1 MKFFLNVLSTIVG
14 LILFMFI
21 GFFILVGLIG
31 VLSSEPEVR
40 IKDQSVLHLNLN
52 RIIQEQTVENPF
64 AELGLLGSS
73 VNSPLGLIDVKKAL
87 KNAAADPKID
97 GIYLESNFPIAGFSS
112 LSEIR
117 QSLQEFK
124 DSGKFIVAYGEF
136 YSEQG
141 YYIAS
146 VADAVHMFP
155 EGEVEL
161 NGLGSE
167 FVSIKNTLEKIGV
180 EPEIFRVGDYKSAV
194 EPFLN
199 EKMSPEN
206 REQTESFLN
215 SIYDT
220 VIERIAGSRN
230 IDVAK
235 LHEISDEMLVREP
248 ADAITY
254 KLVDQLS
261 YQDQMFADI
270 KNRLGLEE
278 KDKIE
283 FVTIKKYMKVASADK
298 YSANKIAVLV
308 GSGNIV
314 SGKAGGGQEII
325 ASDSFNEEIRKLRD
339 DESVK
344 AVVIRINSP
353 GGSALASDAMWREI
367 ELLKAKKPVIASM
380 SDVAASGGY
389 YMAMGTD
396 YIMAEPTT
404 ITGSIGV
411 FGLWFNAEKLLND
424 KLGVHSDFV
433 STGRYSNFLRLS
445 KPMTEEEKLIMQKG
459 VDRIYTTFTT
469 KAAEGRNMPL
479 ENLLAVASGRVWSG
493 AQAVENGLV
502 DELGGLDDAVKKA
515 AEMADIEEYR
525 VLIYPPKVDFI
536 QELLNSLNQDVS
548 VRIAKAQLG
557 ELYPMMENIKAIKQY
572 EGPQARMPFELRIR

>member
-1 MKFFLNVLSTIVG
+1 
-14 LILFMFI
+14 MFI
-21 GFFILVGLIG
+21 GFFIFVGLIG

-40 IKDQSVLHLNLN
+40 INDQSVIHLNLN
-52 RIIQEQTVENPF
+52 RVIQEQTVDNPF
-64 AELGLLGSS
+64 AELAMFGGT
-73 VNSPLGLIDVKKAL
+73 VNSPLGLIDLKKAI
-87 KNAAADPKID
+87 KDASTDPKIE
-97 GIYLESNFPIAGFSS
+97 GIYLESNFPIAGFST

-124 DSGKFIVAYGEF
+124 DNGKFIVAYGEF

-155 EGEVEL
+155 EGEVEF

-167 FVSIKNTLEKIGV
+167 FVSIKNTLDKIGV
-180 EPEIFRVGDYKSAV
+180 APEIFRVGDYKSAV

-215 SIYDT
+215 SIYNT
-220 VIERIAGSRN
+220 VVERIAASRN
-230 IDVAK
+230 IELAK

-248 ADAITY
+248 ADAVTY
-254 KLVDQLS
+254 NLIDQLS
-261 YQDQMFADI
+261 YQDQVHGDI

-278 KDKIE
+278 DADIE
-283 FVTIKKYMKVASADK
+283 FVSINKYMKVTNTDK
-298 YSANKIAVLV
+298 YSANKIAVMV
-308 GSGNIV
+308 ASGNIV

-325 ASDSFNEEIRKLRD
+325 ASESFNEEIRKLRD
-339 DESVK
+339 DNSVK
-344 AVVIRINSP
+344 AVVLRINSP

-367 ELLKAKKPVIASM
+367 ELLKEKKPVITSM
-380 SDVAASGGY
+380 C
-389 YMAMGTD
+389 TD

-411 FGLWFNAEKLLND
+411 FGLWFNAETLLND
-424 KLGVHSDFV
+424 KLGVYSDFV
-433 STGRYSNFLRLS
+433 STGRYSNFLSLS
-445 KPMTEEEKLIMQKG
+445 KPMTEEERMIMQKG
-459 VDRIYTTFTT
+459 VERTYATFTN
-469 KAAEGRNMPL
+469 KAAEGRDMAI
-479 ENLLAVASGRVWSG
+479 EDLLAVASGRVWSG

-515 AEMADIEEYR
+515 AEMAEVEEYR
-525 VLIYPPKVDFI
+525 VLIFPPKVDFI
-536 QELLNSLNQDVS
+536 QELINSLNQDVS

-557 ELYPMMENIKAIKQY
+557 ELYPIMENIKAIK
-572 EGPQARMPFELRIR
+572 E

>member
-1 MKFFLNVLSTIVG
+1 
-14 LILFMFI
+14 MFI

-31 VLSSEPEVR
+31 VLSSDPEVK

-52 RIIQEQTVENPF
+52 RVIQEQTVDNPF
-64 AELGLLGSS
+64 ADLGMFGGVS
-73 VNSPLGLIDVKKAL
+73 SPLGLIDLKKAI
-87 KNAAADPKID
+87 KSASADPKIE
-97 GIYLESNFPIAGFSS
+97 GIYLESNFPVAGFSS

-124 DSGKFIVAYGEF
+124 DNGKFIVAYGEF

-146 VADAVHMFP
+146 VADAIHMFP

-167 FVSIKNTLEKIGV
+167 FVSIKNTLDKIGV

-220 VIERIAGSRN
+220 VIERIAASRN
-230 IDVAK
+230 IELAK

-254 KLVDQLS
+254 KLIDQLS
-261 YQDQMFADI
+261 YQDQMYADI

-278 KDKIE
+278 ADEIE
-283 FVTIKKYMKVASADK
+283 FVSIKKYMKVANPDK

-308 GSGNIV
+308 ASGSIV
-314 SGKAGGGQEII
+314 SGTAGGGQEII

-344 AVVIRINSP
+344 AVVLRINSP

-389 YMAMGTD
+389 YMAMGTNH
-396 YIMAEPTT
+396 IIAESTT

-411 FGLWFNAEKLLND
+411 FGLWFNAENLLND
-424 KLGVHSDFV
+424 KLGVYSDFV
-433 STGRYSNFLRLS
+433 STGRYSNFLSLS
-445 KPMTEEEKLIMQKG
+445 KPMSPEEKQILQKG
-459 VDRIYTTFTT
+459 VERTYATFTS
-469 KAAEGRNMPL
+469 KAAEGRGMAID
-479 ENLLAVASGRVWSG
+479 ELLAVASGRVWSG

-515 AEMADIEEYR
+515 AEMAEIEEYR
-525 VLIYPPKVDFI
+525 VVVFPPKVDFI
-536 QELLNSLNQDVS
+536 EELINSLNEDIS

-557 ELYPMMENIKAIKQY
+557 ELYPIMENIKAIKEY
-572 EGPQARMPFELRIR
+572 EGAQARMPFELRIR

>member
-1 MKFFLNVLSTIVG
+1 
-14 LILFMFI
+14 MFI
-21 GFFILVGLIG
+21 GFFIFVGLIG
-31 VLSSEPEVR
+31 ILSSEPEVR
-40 IKDQSVLHLNLN
+40 IKNQSVLHLNLN
-52 RIIQEQTVENPF
+52 RVIQEQTVDNPF
-64 AELGLLGSS
+64 AELGMFGSE
-73 VNSPLGLIDVKKAL
+73 VNSPLGLIDLKKAL
-87 KNAAADPKID
+87 KDASTDPKIE
-97 GIYLESNFPIAGFSS
+97 GIYLESNFPIAGFST

-124 DSGKFIVAYGEF
+124 DNGKFIVAYGEF

-146 VADAVHMFP
+146 IADAVHMFP

-220 VIERIAGSRN
+220 VIERIAASRN
-230 IDVAK
+230 IELAR

-248 ADAITY
+248 ADAVTY

-261 YQDQMFADI
+261 YQDQMYADI

-278 KDKIE
+278 EADIE
-283 FVTIKKYMKVASADK
+283 FVSVNKYMKVTNTDK
-298 YSANKIAVLV
+298 YSPNKIAVMV
-308 GSGNIV
+308 ASGNIV

-325 ASDSFNEEIRKLRD
+325 ASDSFNEEIRKLRE

-344 AVVIRINSP
+344 AVVLRINSP

-367 ELLKAKKPVIASM
+367 ELLKEKKPVITSM
-380 SDVAASGGY
+380 SDYAASGGY

-411 FGLWFNAEKLLND
+411 FGLWFNAERLLND
-424 KLGVHSDFV
+424 KLGVNTDYV
-433 STGRYSNFLRLS
+433 STGRYSNFLSLS
-445 KPMTEEEKLIMQKG
+445 KPMTEEERQIMQKG
-459 VDRIYTTFTT
+459 VERTYATFTN
-469 KAAEGRNMPL
+469 KAAEGRDMQI
-479 ENLLAVASGRVWSG
+479 EDLLAVASGRVWSG
-493 AQAVENGLV
+493 AQAVDNGLV

-515 AEMADIEEYR
+515 AEMAEVEEYR
-525 VLIYPPKVDFI
+525 VLVFPPKVDFI
-536 QELLNSLNQDVS
+536 QELINSLNQDVS

-557 ELYPMMENIKAIKQY
+557 ELYPIMENIKAIKQY

>member
-1 MKFFLNVLSTIVG
+1 
-14 LILFMFI
+14 MFI
-21 GFFILVGLIG
+21 GFFIFVGLIG
-31 VLSSEPEVR
+31 ILSSEPEVR
-40 IKDQSVLHLNLN
+40 IKNQSVLHLNLN
-52 RIIQEQTVENPF
+52 RVIQEQTVDNPF
-64 AELGLLGSS
+64 AELGMFGSG
-73 VNSPLGLIDVKKAL
+73 VNSPLGLIDLKKAL
-87 KNAAADPKID
+87 KDASTDPKIE
-97 GIYLESNFPIAGFSS
+97 GIYLESNFPVAGFST

-124 DSGKFIVAYGEF
+124 DNGKFIVAYGEF

-146 VADAVHMFP
+146 IADAVHMFP

-220 VIERIAGSRN
+220 VIERIAASRN
-230 IDVAK
+230 IELAR

-248 ADAITY
+248 ADAVTY
-254 KLVDQLS
+254 KLIDQLS
-261 YQDQMFADI
+261 YQDQMYADI

-278 KDKIE
+278 EADIE
-283 FVTIKKYMKVASADK
+283 FVSVNKYMKVTNTDK
-298 YSANKIAVLV
+298 YSPNKIAVMV
-308 GSGNIV
+308 ASGNIV

-339 DESVK
+339 DNSVK
-344 AVVIRINSP
+344 AVVLRINSP

-367 ELLKAKKPVIASM
+367 ELLKEKKPVITSM
-380 SDVAASGGY
+380 SDYAASGGY

-411 FGLWFNAEKLLND
+411 FGLWFNAERLLND
-424 KLGVHSDFV
+424 KLGVNTDYV
-433 STGRYSNFLRLS
+433 STGRYSNFLSLS
-445 KPMTEEEKLIMQKG
+445 KPMTEEERQIMQKS
-459 VDRIYTTFTT
+459 VERTYATFTN
-469 KAAEGRNMPL
+469 KAAEGRDMQI
-479 ENLLAVASGRVWSG
+479 EDLLAVASGRVWSG

-515 AEMADIEEYR
+515 AEMAEVEEYR
-525 VLIYPPKVDFI
+525 VLVFPPKIDFI
-536 QELLNSLNQDVS
+536 QELINNLNQDVS

-557 ELYPMMENIKAIKQY
+557 ELYPIMENIKAIKQY

>member
-1 MKFFLNVLSTIVG
+1 
-14 LILFMFI
+14 
-21 GFFILVGLIG
+21 
-31 VLSSEPEVR
+31 
-40 IKDQSVLHLNLN
+40 
-52 RIIQEQTVENPF
+52 
-64 AELGLLGSS
+64 
-73 VNSPLGLIDVKKAL
+73 
-87 KNAAADPKID
+87 
-97 GIYLESNFPIAGFSS
+97 
-112 LSEIR
+112 
-117 QSLQEFK
+117 
-124 DSGKFIVAYGEF
+124 
-136 YSEQG
+136 
-141 YYIAS
+141 
-146 VADAVHMFP
+146 
-155 EGEVEL
+155 
-161 NGLGSE
+161 
-167 FVSIKNTLEKIGV
+167 
-180 EPEIFRVGDYKSAV
+180 VGDYKSAV

-270 KNRLGLEE
+270 KNRLGIEE

-389 YMAMGTD
+389 YMAMGTS

-424 KLGVHSDFV
+424 KLGVYSDFV
-433 STGRYSNFLRLS
+433 STGRYSNFLSLS

-536 QELLNSLNQDVS
+536 QELLNSLNDDVS

-557 ELYPMMENIKAIKQY
+557 ELYPIMENIKAIKQY

>member
-21 GFFILVGLIG
+21 GFFIFVGLIG
-31 VLSSEPEVR
+31 ILSSEPEVR
-40 IKDQSVLHLNLN
+40 IKNQSVLHLNLN
-52 RIIQEQTVENPF
+52 RVIQEQTVDNPF
-64 AELGLLGSS
+64 AELGMFGSG
-73 VNSPLGLIDVKKAL
+73 VNSPLGLIDLKKAL
-87 KNAAADPKID
+87 KDASTDPKIE
-97 GIYLESNFPIAGFSS
+97 GIYLESNFPVAGFST

-124 DSGKFIVAYGEF
+124 DNGKFIVAYGEF

-146 VADAVHMFP
+146 IADAVHMFP

-220 VIERIAGSRN
+220 VIERIAASRN
-230 IDVAK
+230 IELAR

-248 ADAITY
+248 ADAVTY

-261 YQDQMFADI
+261 YQDQMYADI

-278 KDKIE
+278 EADIE
-283 FVTIKKYMKVASADK
+283 FVSVNKYMKVTNTDK
-298 YSANKIAVLV
+298 YSPNKIAVMV
-308 GSGNIV
+308 ASGNIV

-339 DESVK
+339 DNSVK
-344 AVVIRINSP
+344 AVVLRINSP

-367 ELLKAKKPVIASM
+367 ELLKEKKPVITSM
-380 SDVAASGGY
+380 SDYAASGGY

-411 FGLWFNAEKLLND
+411 FGLWFNAERLLND
-424 KLGVHSDFV
+424 KLGVNTDYV
-433 STGRYSNFLRLS
+433 STGRYSNFLSLS
-445 KPMTEEEKLIMQKG
+445 KPMTEEERQIMQKG
-459 VDRIYTTFTT
+459 VERTYATFTN
-469 KAAEGRNMPL
+469 KAAEGRDMQI
-479 ENLLAVASGRVWSG
+479 EDLLAVASGRVWSG
-493 AQAVENGLV
+493 AQAVDNGLV

-515 AEMADIEEYR
+515 AEMAEVEEYR
-525 VLIYPPKVDFI
+525 VLVFPPKVDFI
-536 QELLNSLNQDVS
+536 QELINSLNQDVS

-557 ELYPMMENIKAIKQY
+557 ELYPIMENIKAIKQY

>member
-73 VNSPLGLIDVKKAL
+73 VNSPLGLIDLKKAL

-180 EPEIFRVGDYKSAV
+180 EPEIFRSLVVGH
-194 EPFLN
+194 L
-199 EKMSPEN
+199 
-206 REQTESFLN
+206 
-215 SIYDT
+215 
-220 VIERIAGSRN
+220 
-230 IDVAK
+230 
-235 LHEISDEMLVREP
+235 
-248 ADAITY
+248 
-254 KLVDQLS
+254 
-261 YQDQMFADI
+261 
-270 KNRLGLEE
+270 
-278 KDKIE
+278 
-283 FVTIKKYMKVASADK
+283 
-298 YSANKIAVLV
+298 
-308 GSGNIV
+308 
-314 SGKAGGGQEII
+314 
-325 ASDSFNEEIRKLRD
+325 
-339 DESVK
+339 
-344 AVVIRINSP
+344 
-353 GGSALASDAMWREI
+353 
-367 ELLKAKKPVIASM
+367 
-380 SDVAASGGY
+380 
-389 YMAMGTD
+389 
-396 YIMAEPTT
+396 
-404 ITGSIGV
+404 
-411 FGLWFNAEKLLND
+411 FG
-424 KLGVHSDFV
+424 
-433 STGRYSNFLRLS
+433 
-445 KPMTEEEKLIMQKG
+445 
-459 VDRIYTTFTT
+459 
-469 KAAEGRNMPL
+469 
-479 ENLLAVASGRVWSG
+479 
-493 AQAVENGLV
+493 
-502 DELGGLDDAVKKA
+502 
-515 AEMADIEEYR
+515 
-525 VLIYPPKVDFI
+525 
-536 QELLNSLNQDVS
+536 
-548 VRIAKAQLG
+548 
-557 ELYPMMENIKAIKQY
+557 
-572 EGPQARMPFELRIR
+572 

>member
-21 GFFILVGLIG
+21 GFFIFVGLIG
-31 VLSSEPEVR
+31 ILSSEPEVR
-40 IKDQSVLHLNLN
+40 IKNQSVLHLNLN
-52 RIIQEQTVENPF
+52 RVIQEQTVDNPF
-64 AELGLLGSS
+64 AELGMFGSE
-73 VNSPLGLIDVKKAL
+73 VNSPLGLIDLKKAL
-87 KNAAADPKID
+87 KDASTDPKIE
-97 GIYLESNFPIAGFSS
+97 GIYLESNFPIAGFST

-124 DSGKFIVAYGEF
+124 DNGKFIVAYGEF

-146 VADAVHMFP
+146 IADAVHMFP

-220 VIERIAGSRN
+220 VIERIAASRN
-230 IDVAK
+230 IELAR

-248 ADAITY
+248 ADAVTY

-261 YQDQMFADI
+261 YQDQMYADI

-278 KDKIE
+278 EADIE
-283 FVTIKKYMKVASADK
+283 FVSVNKYMKVTNTDK
-298 YSANKIAVLV
+298 YSPNKIAVMV
-308 GSGNIV
+308 ASGNIV

-325 ASDSFNEEIRKLRD
+325 ASDSFNEEIRKLRE

-344 AVVIRINSP
+344 AVVLRINSP

-367 ELLKAKKPVIASM
+367 ELLKEKKPVITSM
-380 SDVAASGGY
+380 SDYAASGGY

-411 FGLWFNAEKLLND
+411 FGLWFNAERLLND
-424 KLGVHSDFV
+424 KLGVNTDYV
-433 STGRYSNFLRLS
+433 STGRYSNFLSLS
-445 KPMTEEEKLIMQKG
+445 KPMTEEERQIMQKG
-459 VDRIYTTFTT
+459 VERTYATFTN
-469 KAAEGRNMPL
+469 KAAEGRDMQI
-479 ENLLAVASGRVWSG
+479 EDLLAVASGRVWSG
-493 AQAVENGLV
+493 AQAVDNGLV

-515 AEMADIEEYR
+515 AEMAEVEEYR
-525 VLIYPPKVDFI
+525 VLVFPPKVDFI
-536 QELLNSLNQDVS
+536 QELINSLNQDVS

-557 ELYPMMENIKAIKQY
+557 ELYPIMENIKAIKQY

>member
-31 VLSSEPEVR
+31 VLSSDPEVK

-52 RIIQEQTVENPF
+52 RVIQEQTVDNPF
-64 AELGLLGSS
+64 ADLGMFGGVS
-73 VNSPLGLIDVKKAL
+73 SPLGLIDLKKAI
-87 KNAAADPKID
+87 KSASADPKIE
-97 GIYLESNFPIAGFSS
+97 GIYLESNFPVAGFSS

-124 DSGKFIVAYGEF
+124 DNGKFIVAYGEF

-146 VADAVHMFP
+146 VADAIHMFP

-167 FVSIKNTLEKIGV
+167 FVSIKNTLDKIGV

-220 VIERIAGSRN
+220 VIERIAASRN
-230 IDVAK
+230 IELAK

-254 KLVDQLS
+254 KLIDQLS
-261 YQDQMFADI
+261 YQDQMYADI

-278 KDKIE
+278 ADEIE
-283 FVTIKKYMKVASADK
+283 FVSIKKYMKVANPDK

-308 GSGNIV
+308 ASGSIV
-314 SGKAGGGQEII
+314 SGTAGGGQEII

-344 AVVIRINSP
+344 AVVLRINSP

-389 YMAMGTD
+389 YMAMGTNH
-396 YIMAEPTT
+396 IIAESTT

-411 FGLWFNAEKLLND
+411 FGLWFNAENLLND
-424 KLGVHSDFV
+424 KLGVYSDFV
-433 STGRYSNFLRLS
+433 STGRYSNFLSLS
-445 KPMTEEEKLIMQKG
+445 KPMSPEEKQILQKG
-459 VDRIYTTFTT
+459 VERTYATFTS
-469 KAAEGRNMPL
+469 KAAEGRGMAID
-479 ENLLAVASGRVWSG
+479 ELLAVASGRVWSG

-515 AEMADIEEYR
+515 AEMAEIEEYR
-525 VLIYPPKVDFI
+525 VVVFPPKVDFI
-536 QELLNSLNQDVS
+536 EELINSLNEDIS

-557 ELYPMMENIKAIKQY
+557 ELYPIMENIKAIKEY
-572 EGPQARMPFELRIR
+572 EGAQARMPFELRIR

>member
-21 GFFILVGLIG
+21 GFFIFVGLIG
-31 VLSSEPEVR
+31 ILSSEPEVR
-40 IKDQSVLHLNLN
+40 IKNQSVLHLNLN
-52 RIIQEQTVENPF
+52 RVIQEQTVDNPF
-64 AELGLLGSS
+64 AELGMFGSG
-73 VNSPLGLIDVKKAL
+73 VNSPLGLIDLKKAL
-87 KNAAADPKID
+87 KDASTDPKIE
-97 GIYLESNFPIAGFSS
+97 GIYLESNFPVAGFST

-124 DSGKFIVAYGEF
+124 DNGKFIVAYGEF

-146 VADAVHMFP
+146 IADAVHMFP

-220 VIERIAGSRN
+220 VIERIAASRN
-230 IDVAK
+230 IELAR

-248 ADAITY
+248 ADAVTY

-261 YQDQMFADI
+261 YQDQMYADI

-278 KDKIE
+278 EADIE
-283 FVTIKKYMKVASADK
+283 FVSVNKYMKVTNIDK
-298 YSANKIAVLV
+298 YSPNKIAVMV
-308 GSGNIV
+308 ASGNIV

-339 DESVK
+339 DNSVK
-344 AVVIRINSP
+344 AVVLRINSP

-367 ELLKAKKPVIASM
+367 ELLKEKKPVITSM
-380 SDVAASGGY
+380 SDYAASGGY

-411 FGLWFNAEKLLND
+411 FGLWFNAERLLND
-424 KLGVHSDFV
+424 KLGVNTDYV
-433 STGRYSNFLRLS
+433 STGRYSNFLSLS
-445 KPMTEEEKLIMQKG
+445 KPMTEEERQIMQKG
-459 VDRIYTTFTT
+459 VERTYATFTN
-469 KAAEGRNMPL
+469 KAAEGRDMQI
-479 ENLLAVASGRVWSG
+479 EDLLAVASGRVWSG
-493 AQAVENGLV
+493 AQAVDNGLV

-515 AEMADIEEYR
+515 AEMAEVEEYR
-525 VLIYPPKVDFI
+525 VLVFPPKVDFI
-536 QELLNSLNQDVS
+536 QELINNLNQDVS

-557 ELYPMMENIKAIKQY
+557 ELYPIMENIKAIKQY

>member
-1 MKFFLNVLSTIVG
+1 
-14 LILFMFI
+14 MFI
-21 GFFILVGLIG
+21 GFFIFVGLIG
-31 VLSSEPEVR
+31 ILSSEPEVR

-52 RIIQEQTVENPF
+52 RIIQEQTVDNPF
-64 AELGLLGSS
+64 AELGMFGSG
-73 VNSPLGLIDVKKAL
+73 VNSPLGLIDLKKAL
-87 KNAAADPKID
+87 KDASADPKIE
-97 GIYLESNFPIAGFSS
+97 GIYLESNFPMAGFST

-124 DSGKFIVAYGEF
+124 ENGKFIVAYGEF

-167 FVSIKNTLEKIGV
+167 FVSIKNTLDKIGV

-220 VIERIAGSRN
+220 VIERIAASRN
-230 IDVAK
+230 IELAR

-254 KLVDQLS
+254 KLIDQLS
-261 YQDQMFADI
+261 YQDQMYADI

-278 KDKIE
+278 DADIE
-283 FVTIKKYMKVASADK
+283 FVSVTKYMKVTNTDK
-298 YSANKIAVLV
+298 YSPNKIAVMV
-308 GSGNIV
+308 ASGNIV

-339 DESVK
+339 DNSVK
-344 AVVIRINSP
+344 AVVLRINSP

-367 ELLKAKKPVIASM
+367 ELLKEKKPVITSM
-380 SDVAASGGY
+380 SDYAASGGY

-411 FGLWFNAEKLLND
+411 FGLWFNAETLLND
-424 KLGVHSDFV
+424 KLGVYSDFV
-433 STGRYSNFLRLS
+433 STGRYSNFLSLS
-445 KPMTEEEKLIMQKG
+445 KPMTEEERQIMQKG
-459 VDRIYTTFTT
+459 VERTYATFTN
-469 KAAEGRNMPL
+469 KAAEGRDMQI
-479 ENLLAVASGRVWSG
+479 EDLLAVASGRVWSG
-493 AQAVENGLV
+493 AQAVDNGLV

-515 AEMADIEEYR
+515 AEMAEVEEYR
-525 VLIYPPKVDFI
+525 VLVFPPKVDFI
-536 QELLNSLNQDVS
+536 QELINSLNQDVS

-557 ELYPMMENIKAIKQY
+557 ELYPIMENIKAIKQY

>member
-1 MKFFLNVLSTIVG
+1 
-14 LILFMFI
+14 MFI
-21 GFFILVGLIG
+21 GFFIFVGLIG
-31 VLSSEPEVR
+31 ILSSEPEVR
-40 IKDQSVLHLNLN
+40 IKNQSVLHLNLN
-52 RIIQEQTVENPF
+52 RVIQEQTVDNPF
-64 AELGLLGSS
+64 AELGMFGSG
-73 VNSPLGLIDVKKAL
+73 VNSPLGLIDLKKAL
-87 KNAAADPKID
+87 KDASTDPKIE
-97 GIYLESNFPIAGFSS
+97 GIYLESNFPVAGFST

-124 DSGKFIVAYGEF
+124 DNGKFIVAYGEF

-146 VADAVHMFP
+146 IADAVHMFP

-220 VIERIAGSRN
+220 VIERIAASRN
-230 IDVAK
+230 IELAR

-248 ADAITY
+248 ADAVTY

-261 YQDQMFADI
+261 YQDQMYADI

-278 KDKIE
+278 EADIE
-283 FVTIKKYMKVASADK
+283 FVSVNKYMKVTNTDK
-298 YSANKIAVLV
+298 YSPNKIAVMV
-308 GSGNIV
+308 ASGNIV

-325 ASDSFNEEIRKLRD
+325 ASDSFNEEIRKLRE

-344 AVVIRINSP
+344 AVVLRINSP

-367 ELLKAKKPVIASM
+367 ELLKEKKPVITSM
-380 SDVAASGGY
+380 SDYAASGGY

-411 FGLWFNAEKLLND
+411 FGLWFNAERLLND
-424 KLGVHSDFV
+424 KLGVNTDYV
-433 STGRYSNFLRLS
+433 STGRYSNFLSLS
-445 KPMTEEEKLIMQKG
+445 KPMTEEERQIMQKS
-459 VDRIYTTFTT
+459 VERTYATFTN
-469 KAAEGRNMPL
+469 KAAEGRDMQI
-479 ENLLAVASGRVWSG
+479 EDLLAVASGRVWSG

-515 AEMADIEEYR
+515 AEMAEVEEYR
-525 VLIYPPKVDFI
+525 VLVFPPKIDFI
-536 QELLNSLNQDVS
+536 QELINNLNQDVS

-557 ELYPMMENIKAIKQY
+557 ELYPIMENIKAIKQY